1 MCSTAGFMSEWKK
14 PGREKAE
21 MQILPYDAD
30 LFRDAQT
37 DMGASVH
44 QQAFPSFWLDGSV
57 ILAGVQECKGLFSRT
72 CTVSLKKKKTVP
84 PKLRLGASVFE

>member
-44 QQAFPSFWLDGSV
+44 
-57 ILAGVQECKGLFSRT
+57 
-72 CTVSLKKKKTVP
+72 
-84 PKLRLGASVFE
+84 